1 MTSIRPRR
9 RGPRRL
15 VAAMAALLVLAGCS
29 SAADDD
35 VVRVFSARHYSLEP
49 AFEAFA
55 AETGVDV
62 EFLYGGDTEL
72 RERIAAEGEDTIA
85 DVYLTVDAGNLWL
98 AAQDGLFQPLE
109 APELDGAVPDNLRH
123 PDDLWIGLSRRVR
136 AIAYDPEA
144 VDASELSTYEALAD
158 PAWEGRLCLRR
169 SVDTYTQSLVASLIA
184 AHGVEGARPVLEGWV
199 ANAEI
204 YNNDVEILD
213 NIAQGDCDVGIV
225 NHYYLAR
232 LLDEDPDFPVEL
244 FWPNQDDRGAH
255 VNLSGGGITA
265 QAPNPDT
272 ARQLLTWLAT
282 DGQSAFVDDNFEYP
296 VNPDVEP
303 VELLQQFGDF
313 VGDSINADDLGSH
326 NREAVALLAE
336 VGYE

>member
-1 MTSIRPRR
+1 
-9 RGPRRL
+9 
-15 VAAMAALLVLAGCS
+15 
-29 SAADDD
+29 
-35 VVRVFSARHYSLEP
+35 
-49 AFEAFA
+49 
-55 AETGVDV
+55 
-62 EFLYGGDTEL
+62 
-72 RERIAAEGEDTIA
+72 
-85 DVYLTVDAGNLWL
+85 
-98 AAQDGLFQPLE
+98 
-109 APELDGAVPDNLRH
+109 
-123 PDDLWIGLSRRVR
+123 
-136 AIAYDPEA
+136 
-144 VDASELSTYEALAD
+144 
-158 PAWEGRLCLRR
+158 
-169 SVDTYTQSLVASLIA
+169 
-184 AHGVEGARPVLEGWV
+184 VLEGWV

-303 VELLQQFGDF
+303 VPLLDQFGDF